1 MRATAQ
7 VSFKADHDSLFPSS
21 TAMLNPRNILLFVS
35 ISATTYSTGNQQCF
49 RHWHCNLLFEIIS
62 IYHPGALHGRRDGRL
77 LLVWLAVR
85 QSWTQAVLLH
95 CCCSSGEL
103 KLGQMVGH
111 QLSQALVGL
120 LSGLIHNYWA
130 FVLLR

>member
-1 MRATAQ
+1 MHIQRVLNSVSDIGSVTYRA
-7 VSFKADHDSLFPSS
+7 
-21 TAMLNPRNILLFVS
+21 
-35 ISATTYSTGNQQCF
+35 
-49 RHWHCNLLFEIIS
+49 
-62 IYHPGALHGRRDGRL
+62 GALHGRRDGRL

-95 CCCSSGEL
+95 CCCRSGEL

>member
-7 VSFKADHDSLFPSS
+7 VSFKADHDSHFPSS
-21 TAMLNPRNILLFVS
+21 I
-35 ISATTYSTGNQQCF
+35 ATVFPT
-49 RHWHCNLLFEIIS
+49 LFEIIR

-95 CCCSSGEL
+95 CCCRSGEL
-103 KLGQMVGH
+103 KLGQVVGH